1 MTAEEATMDAV
12 FEVMRAHDAA
22 EEPGDELVHDAYVL
36 VEELSEQVEHATD
49 YEDQGARRA
58 VVLAEVEN
66 ILLEDGLVEEPLIF
80 RPE

>member
-1 MTAEEATMDAV
+1 
-12 FEVMRAHDAA
+12 
-22 EEPGDELVHDAYVL
+22 VL